1 MMQTIHM
8 AEMVIALAD
17 SVTLIEEIFGPADEL
32 PPAHPAREFVQ
43 RVRMILSEPV
53 YVPEGY
59 IHRPEPVRHLTAYF
73 SDEADNARG
82 E

>member
-1 MMQTIHM
+1 MQTIHM

-17 SVTLIEEIFGPADEL
+17 AVAMLEEMFGPADEL
-32 PPAHPAREFVQ
+32 PPAHPARELVQ

-73 SDEADNARG
+73 ADEADNAR
-82 E
+82 ED

>member
-1 MMQTIHM
+1 MQTIHM

-17 SVTLIEEIFGPADEL
+17 AVALIEEVFGPADEL
-32 PPAHPAREFVQ
+32 PAAHPAREVVA

-59 IHRPEPVRHLTAYF
+59 IHRPQPVRHLTAYL
-73 SDEADNARG
+73 SDEADNARR